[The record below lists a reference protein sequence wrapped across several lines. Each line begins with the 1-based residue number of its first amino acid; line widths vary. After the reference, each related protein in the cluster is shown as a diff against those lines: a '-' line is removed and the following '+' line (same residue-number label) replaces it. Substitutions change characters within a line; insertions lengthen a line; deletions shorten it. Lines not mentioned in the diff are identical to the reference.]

1 MTACSPLPFLEPPQP
16 HFQAPHPAGR
26 IPNFAIQVRHSA
38 FSLLE
43 LLVVI
48 GIISVLLAALMPAV
62 TSISKSTGR
71 KGAIG
76 NLLSLLEQARAL
88 AITGH
93 QNAYVAFATDI
104 APPVPRSIAHQY
116 SYKAYAVFADDAA
129 SSGIIQITKWQK
141 LPMGISFRSR
151 NEPPDENGNVNG
163 TSVTSGS
170 NTITM
175 PFFFA
180 PATSSLAFPYLKFD
194 PTGTIVEPTTPAPMR
209 LVVFEGTATA
219 NAEIPTAKEA
229 SGEPVRDEIQ
239 ITKFTGRAKHVA
251 R

>member
-1 MTACSPLPFLEPPQP
+1 M
-16 HFQAPHPAGR
+16 
-26 IPNFAIQVRHSA
+26 
-38 FSLLE
+38 
-43 LLVVI
+43 
-48 GIISVLLAALMPAV
+48 
-62 TSISKSTGR
+62 TSITKSTGR

-76 NLLSLLEQARAL
+76 NLLSVLEQARAL

-93 QNAYVAFATDI
+93 RNAYVAFATDI
-104 APPVPRSIAHQY
+104 VPPVPRSIADQY
-116 SYKAYAVFADDAA
+116 SYKAYAVFADNAA
-129 SSGIIQITKWQK
+129 GSGTVQITKWQK

-151 NEPPDENGNVNG
+151 NEPPDERGNVNG

-170 NTITM
+170 NTTTM

-180 PATSSLAFPYLKFD
+180 PGASNLAFPYLKFD
-194 PTGTIVEPTTPAPMR
+194 PTGAIVQPTTSAPMR

-219 NAEIPTAKEA
+219 NAESPTAREA

-239 ITKFTGRAKHVA
+239 ITKFTGRAKYVV